1 MAFTYGYDVAPRND
15 PMVAN
20 VKELVDIL
28 AKALSPERSAILSAF
43 PIRER
48 TKCVPECRLFVLV
61 TRLPAWLPGPGSQPD
76 AARARE
82 LAGQV
87 LNVPF
92 NLVKKN
98 IVCPQPS
105 GLYTQCLSAPTRL
118 PGWQHIP
125 WYPIA

>member
-48 TKCVPECRLFVLV
+48 TNPEIKYRSFALV
-61 TRLPAWLPGPGSQPD
+61 THLPSWLPGPGYQRS

-92 NLVKKN
+92 NLAKKN

-105 GLYTQCLSAPTRL
+105 E
-118 PGWQHIP
+118 
-125 WYPIA
+125 

>member
-15 PMVAN
+15 PIVAN

-43 PIRER
+43 PICER
-48 TKCVPECRLFVLV
+48 SKFVPEYCSVVLV
-61 TRLPAWLPGPGSQPD
+61 TRLPAWLPGPGFQPD

-87 LNVPF
+87 LDVPF

-98 IVCPQPS
+98 IVCPQ
-105 GLYTQCLSAPTRL
+105 
-118 PGWQHIP
+118 
-125 WYPIA
+125 

>member
-15 PMVAN
+15 PIVAN

-28 AKALSPERSAILSAF
+28 AKALSPERSAIVSVF
-43 PIRER
+43 PIR
-48 TKCVPECRLFVLV
+48 KQKKPVPECRSFTLV
-61 TRLPAWLPGPGSQPD
+61 ARLPAWLPGLGSQRD

-98 IVCPQPS
+98 IVCP
-105 GLYTQCLSAPTRL
+105 
-118 PGWQHIP
+118 
-125 WYPIA
+125 

>member
-48 TKCVPECRLFVLV
+48 TKFVPEYRSFVLV
-61 TRLPAWLPGPGSQPD
+61 TRIPAWLPGPGSQRD

-92 NLVKKN
+92 NLVKRN
-98 IVCPQPS
+98 IVCP
-105 GLYTQCLSAPTRL
+105 
-118 PGWQHIP
+118 
-125 WYPIA
+125 